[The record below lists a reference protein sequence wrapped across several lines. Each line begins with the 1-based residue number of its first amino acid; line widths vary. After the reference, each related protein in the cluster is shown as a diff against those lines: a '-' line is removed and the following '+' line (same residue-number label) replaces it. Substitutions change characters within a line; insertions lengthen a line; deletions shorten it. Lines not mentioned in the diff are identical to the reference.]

1 MTKIKGHHEEILRET
16 TSKIKGLKTAI
27 KKKKVRGRE
36 RERERE
42 RRGERQSWNE
52 KNIQKIRFR

>member
-27 KKKKVRGRE
+27 KKKKVRGRG
-36 RERERE
+36 R
-42 RRGERQSWNE
+42 ERQSRN
-52 KNIQKIRFR
+52 KKTQKIRFR

>member
-36 RERERE
+36 RERERL
-42 RRGERQSWNE
+42 GERQSWNE

>member
-1 MTKIKGHHEEILRET
+1 MTKMKGHHEEILRET

-36 RERERE
+36 RERD
-42 RRGERQSWNE
+42 GERDRVGM
-52 KNIQKIRFR
+52 KKTYRR